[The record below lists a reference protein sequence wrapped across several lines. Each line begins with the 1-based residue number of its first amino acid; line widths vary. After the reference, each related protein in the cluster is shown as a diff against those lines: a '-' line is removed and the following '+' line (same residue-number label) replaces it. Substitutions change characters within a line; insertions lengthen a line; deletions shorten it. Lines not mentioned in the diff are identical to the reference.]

1 MSIIIHNKKFHRY
14 PLEIFSRKS
23 AISNCINKNCYKH
36 TKSKRRW
43 TSDFPGCP
51 VELRIRLAVQGCGL
65 DPWRGTK
72 ISRAV
77 PSPGHNKRSVTVR

>member
-23 AISNCINKNCYKH
+23 AISNCVNKNGYKH

-43 TSDFPGCP
+43 TSDFPGSL

-65 DPWRGTK
+65 DPGLG
-72 ISRAV
+72 S
-77 PSPGHNKRSVTVR
+77 